1 MKRKQNMEDH
11 MKRPLH
17 LESTSAVKS
26 RSTMILTPMY
36 NWLFLVFGEAL
47 GKALPS
53 LVKQAFDIRR
63 RVRAGAAR
71 EERQHG
77 HTWLF

>member
-1 MKRKQNMEDH
+1 MQ
-11 MKRPLH
+11 
-17 LESTSAVKS
+17 V
-26 RSTMILTPMY
+26 LTPTY
-36 NWLFLVFGEAL
+36 NWLFQLFGEVQ

-53 LVKQAFDIRR
+53 LGEETFDIRH
-63 RVRAGAAR
+63 RVRAVAAR